1 MTSNQISSLG
11 TQDIRF
17 KIICNHTQIKIKS
30 LCAISSISSCVPN
43 HCIVRSIFEFLPLKQ
58 TAALPIHSIFRILT
72 YWARLLRSYLRI
84 QYSKQIESLRGQQ
97 HQPLSPSA
105 HFLPFLSFL
114 AKISHTT
121 VFVSASVGQNGILQR
136 YCEFSITQ

>member
-58 TAALPIHSIFRILT
+58 TAALPIHTIFRILT
-72 YWARLLRSYLRI
+72 YWARLRSYLHI

-97 HQPLSPSA
+97 HQPLIVPRLTFCLFS
-105 HFLPFLSFL
+105 HFLQ
-114 AKISHTT
+114 KSHT